1 VQKWLETSVRD
12 KSVCDSVKQEFEQF
26 KFENT
31 VREAGVM
38 DKERQYQ
45 AKISELEFGLSN
57 NS

>member
-1 VQKWLETSVRD
+1 
-12 KSVCDSVKQEFEQF
+12 VKQEFEQF